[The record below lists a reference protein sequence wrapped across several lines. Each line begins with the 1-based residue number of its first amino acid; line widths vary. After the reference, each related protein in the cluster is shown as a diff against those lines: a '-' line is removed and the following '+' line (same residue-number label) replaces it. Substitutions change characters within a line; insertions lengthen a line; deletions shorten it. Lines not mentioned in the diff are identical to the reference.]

1 MTLLEFSE
9 TLCRTRWLFLW
20 LLKKGISCYVKQYEH
35 DYLMKLVT
43 PKLAKVAQI
52 LCKKIVLRQ

>member
-1 MTLLEFSE
+1 MTLRVFRNLMSYEVVIFVVI
-9 TLCRTRWLFLW
+9 
-20 LLKKGISCYVKQYEH
+20 KKGISCYVKQYEH

>member
-1 MTLLEFSE
+1 MSYEVVIFVVI
-9 TLCRTRWLFLW
+9 
-20 LLKKGISCYVKQYEH
+20 KKGISCYVKQYEH